1 MLAIEVVVF
10 RNNEKFVVVV
20 VIVVVDVF
28 VCVCIRY
35 RDGILYDEIVY

>member
-1 MLAIEVVVF
+1 MVVF
-10 RNNEKFVVVV
+10 RNNEKFVVV